1 MLQAKDMRMWPGA
14 PKPEPGT
21 TATPPSLSS
30 SSANSPSSR
39 QPSAAIAFETSAN
52 A

>member
-1 MLQAKDMRMWPGA
+1 MLQAKDSRTWPGA

-21 TATPPSLSS
+21 TATPASFSS

-39 QPSAAIAFETSAN
+39 QPSAAMARDTSAN